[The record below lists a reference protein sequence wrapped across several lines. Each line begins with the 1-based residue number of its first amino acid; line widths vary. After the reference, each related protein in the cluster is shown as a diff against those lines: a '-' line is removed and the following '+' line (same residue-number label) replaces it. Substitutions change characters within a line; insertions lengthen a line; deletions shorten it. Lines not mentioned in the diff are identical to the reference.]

1 MTDFNPLDVATTA
14 AAATIGHNQPP
25 QDPTDAALQA
35 IADLFDEAKNWA
47 DGEPINSQEM
57 HDAITDLKAQMH
69 EAGKVAEELRVAAK
83 KPHDDAIAVIQD
95 KFNPFVQPKKGKVDM
110 GKKALDELLAAWRVR
125 VAAEKAA
132 EARRIAEAAEAA
144 RQAANAAM
152 QASSGNLAARE
163 EAEERLAEAKAL
175 EKTAKKADK
184 AATTGTGLVTRWV
197 AVMDDEEAAM
207 DWTWG
212 RAKAEL
218 LAVAQRNADEVVR
231 AGVRSVPGFVVKDEK
246 VAR

>member
-1 MTDFNPLDVATTA
+1 MTGFEPYNPRAVIGNNRPPEVALFQQIDDLYDTAKDF
-14 AAATIGHNQPP
+14 
-25 QDPTDAALQA
+25 
-35 IADLFDEAKNWA
+35 A
-47 DGEPINSQEM
+47 DGQPIEDDKM
-57 HDAITDLKAQMH
+57 EAVITGIYNDIHKLGK
-69 EAGKVAEELRVAAK
+69 EADDLRVAEK
-83 KPHDDAIAVIQD
+83 KPLDEQIKAIQD
-95 KFNPFVQPKKGKVDM
+95 KFNRYIQPKKGRVDM
-110 GKKALDELLAAWRVR
+110 AKDACQSLLTPWRIAKQQAA
-125 VAAEKAA
+125 AA
-132 EARRIAEAAEAA
+132 EALRVAEAAEAA

-175 EKTAKKADK
+175 EKTAKRADK

-197 AVMDDEEAAM
+197 AVLDDEEQAM

-231 AGVRSVPGFVVKDEK
+231 AGVRQVPGFIVKDEK